1 MKTLAKM
8 TRCTLLTVLLALPAL
23 RAVAAD
29 VEHHLS
35 FANLMESAEAK
46 HKLDGSV
53 RFYLQGQKTPKVLE
67 KKGDD
72 ISNKKTNAFGK
83 TVEATCQWAAVSA
96 LIALQDKA
104 KRMGGN
110 AVVNIVSF
118 YKRDAFASDTEYEC
132 HVGHLMSGVAFKGT
146 IAKVAP

>member
-1 MKTLAKM
+1 MMKTTTKALAA
-8 TRCTLLTVLLALPAL
+8 LALALPAFH
-23 RAVAAD
+23 AAAAD
-29 VEHHLS
+29 KEYHLS
-35 FANLMESAEAK
+35 FAELMQSAEAK
-46 HKLDGSV
+46 QKLDGSV

-83 TVEATCQWAAVSA
+83 NVDTTCQWAATSA

-110 AVVNIVSF
+110 AVINIVSY
-118 YKRDAFASDTEYEC
+118 YKRDPFTSTTEYEC
-132 HVGHLMSGVAFKGT
+132 HVGNLMSGVAFKGT
-146 IAKVAP
+146 IAKIAP